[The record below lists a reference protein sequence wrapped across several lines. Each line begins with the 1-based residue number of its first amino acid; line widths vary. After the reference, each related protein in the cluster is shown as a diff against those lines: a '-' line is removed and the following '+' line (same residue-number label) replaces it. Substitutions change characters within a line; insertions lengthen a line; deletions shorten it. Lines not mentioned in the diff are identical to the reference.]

1 MTQTNPLSTILDSR
15 ALMLLQNAPMPAYSG
30 YEPNELALK
39 RIEIRM
45 KQGRFTD
52 LPLIEQKWV
61 CGRLIPSLVRY
72 GCYPP
77 PDAANPI
84 GLQIQDTSLLG
95 KPANQTHLEV

>member
-1 MTQTNPLSTILDSR
+1 MIHLNPIIGDR
-15 ALMLLQNAPMPAYSG
+15 ALTVLQNAPMPAYSG
-30 YEPNELALK
+30 YEPTELALK
-39 RIEIRM
+39 RIELRM
-45 KQGRFTD
+45 KQGRFAD

-77 PDAANPI
+77 PDAANPL

>member
-1 MTQTNPLSTILDSR
+1 MAHSNIIL
-15 ALMLLQNAPMPAYSG
+15 AEYTG

-77 PDAANPI
+77 PDAETPI

>member
-1 MTQTNPLSTILDSR
+1 MFHLNKVIGSR
-15 ALMLLQNAPMPAYSG
+15 ALTALQNAPMPAYSG

-39 RIEIRM
+39 RIEMRM
-45 KQGRFTD
+45 KQGRFVD

-77 PDAANPI
+77 PKAANPL
-84 GLQIQDTSLLG
+84 GLEIKEPSLLG
-95 KPANQTHLEV
+95 KPANQTQMEV

>member
-1 MTQTNPLSTILDSR
+1 MAHSNIIL
-15 ALMLLQNAPMPAYSG
+15 AEYTG

-77 PDAANPI
+77 PDAANPL